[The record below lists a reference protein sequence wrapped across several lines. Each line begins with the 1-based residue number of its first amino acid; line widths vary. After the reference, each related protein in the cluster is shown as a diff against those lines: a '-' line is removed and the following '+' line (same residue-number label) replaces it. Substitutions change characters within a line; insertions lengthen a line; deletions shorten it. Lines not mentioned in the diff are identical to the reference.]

1 MKLSRSIRNAGSL
14 LKETAL
20 SWAGNKTPRLG
31 AALAYYTVFAITPL
45 FLVALTIAG
54 LCFGEEAARR
64 ELFGQISALV
74 GPEGGEAIQSIIAA
88 AAKKPGTGFLAGALA
103 VITLFVGASG
113 VFIELQDALNTIWN
127 VKRKPGRGWRRFIM
141 DRLLSFGMI
150 VGVGFLLLVSLILS
164 AGVTALGKYLSDAFP
179 AEGLFWQ
186 VSNFMLSLAMITCLF
201 AMILKILP
209 DVRIAWRDVWLGA
222 FLTAWLFNLGKF
234 LLGFYLA
241 RSTVASAYGAAGSLV
256 IVLIWVYYST
266 QILFF
271 GAEFTRV
278 YAERYG
284 SRLTPVKGAQLI
296 VTREVKLPHPARTK

>member
-20 SWAGNKTPRLG
+20 SWAGSKTPRLG

-54 LCFGEEAARR
+54 LCFGEEAARH

-88 AAKKPGTGFLAGALA
+88 AGKKPGTGFLAGALA

-127 VKRKPGRGWRRFIM
+127 VKRKPGRGWRRFIR

-164 AGVTALGKYLSDAFP
+164 AGVTALGKYLSDTFP

-186 VSNFMLSLAMITCLF
+186 VSNFYVAGGDHVSL
-201 AMILKILP
+201 
-209 DVRIAWRDVWLGA
+209 RDDP
-222 FLTAWLFNLGKF
+222 
-234 LLGFYLA
+234 
-241 RSTVASAYGAAGSLV
+241 
-256 IVLIWVYYST
+256 
-266 QILFF
+266 QD
-271 GAEFTRV
+271 
-278 YAERYG
+278 
-284 SRLTPVKGAQLI
+284 
-296 VTREVKLPHPARTK
+296 PARRENRLAGRLAGRIPHGVVVQPGKIPAGILSGQKHGGVGLRCGPVRWSSF